1 MLLKVDIFVPV
12 YGRFCLSSKS
22 SPRPSDVG
30 LVSACALRRRLS

>member
-12 YGRFCLSSKS
+12 YGWFCLSSKS

-30 LVSACALRRRLS
+30 LVLCALCAAA